1 MTPSPPGKPGIRPL
15 LTFFAVL
22 ACVVAAAIA
31 AGLLPRLSHQRV
43 LVAAADTVKDQKP
56 VVIASAAR
64 LAPSKDSIDLPG
76 DLQAMVE
83 SPIFARADG
92 YLKSRNVDIG
102 DRVKAGQLMAEIET
116 PELDRQIDQA
126 RATLAQSQATL
137 KELQADITLSRA
149 NLNLAQVTLDRW
161 AHLSIKGA
169 VSKQD
174 LDQRQA
180 DFDVNKAQ
188 TEHAEATLA
197 TAQETINASAANVK
211 RLQEMKGFASVT
223 APFDGIVTARN
234 VDIGT
239 LINAGNTS
247 ASKEMFRVAKITPLR
262 IFVNVPQAYVQEIHS
277 GQTAEL
283 RVQERPGQIFAA
295 RITNISDSLDAASRA
310 MLVILETPNPT
321 GALYPGMY
329 AQVHIAAANSKPLL
343 RVPGDTVMITTN
355 GPRLAIVGAGNVVHF
370 RSVTLGE
377 DLGSEVEI
385 LSGLNPGEL
394 VISNPSDT
402 VQEGAIVE
410 VRAR

>member
-1 MTPSPPGKPGIRPL
+1 MASPAPPKPGMRPL

-22 ACVVAAAIA
+22 ACVVVAAIV
-31 AGLLPRLSHQRV
+31 GGVLPRLSRQRV
-43 LVAAADTVKDQKP
+43 LLAASDTVTQQKP
-56 VVIASAAR
+56 VVIVSPAH
-64 LAPSKDSIDLPG
+64 LAPSKDTIDLPG

-92 YLKSRNVDIG
+92 YLKSRKVDIG
-102 DRVKAGQLMAEIET
+102 DRVKAGQLMADIET
-116 PELDRQIDQA
+116 PELDQQIAQA
-126 RATLAQSQATL
+126 RATLAQSQAGL
-137 KELQADITLSRA
+137 KELEADINLSRA
-149 NLNLAQVTLDRW
+149 NLNLSKVTLDRW
-161 AHLSIKGA
+161 VRLSTKGA

-174 LDQRQA
+174 LDQKQA
-180 DFDVNKAQ
+180 DFDVKKAQ
-188 TEHAEATLA
+188 TDRADASLA
-197 TAQETINASAANVK
+197 TAQETVLASAANVK
-211 RLQEMKGFASVT
+211 RLEEMKGFASVA

-262 IFVNVPQAYVQEIHS
+262 IFVNVPQTYVQEIHD
-277 GQTAEL
+277 GQLAEL
-283 RVQERPGQIFAA
+283 RVQERPGQLFPA
-295 RITNISDSLDAASRA
+295 RVTNISNALDPTSRA

-329 AQVHIAAANSKPLL
+329 AQIRFAAAKLKPRL
-343 RVPGDTVMITTN
+343 RVPGDTVMLTTN
-355 GPRLAIVGAGNVVHF
+355 GSRVAVVGADHVVHF

-385 LSGLNPGEL
+385 LSGLQPGEL
-394 VISNPSDT
+394 VVSNPSDS

-410 VRAR
+410 IRTR